1 MRVLALDHVYLAAHS
16 GEFLFELCDRR
27 ITNGGTTIMVIVGGV
42 NGSRAAIMVRGV
54 GIVIDRDVVCVEVGV
69 PGRGMRR

>member
-1 MRVLALDHVYLAAHS
+1 MALDHVYLAAHS

-27 ITNGGTTIMVIVGGV
+27 ITNGGTTIMAIVGG

-54 GIVIDRDVVCVEVGV
+54 GIVIDRDVVRVEIGV
-69 PGRGMRR
+69 PGRGMGPRR